1 MPRRSNETPAQV
13 AERMTRRMAY
23 LAACRAMKN
32 PDTSPEDREKAGRII
47 DEYDVWVDYTLLD
60 EKGHPV

>member
-23 LAACRAMKN
+23 LAACRALKN
-32 PDTSPEDREKAGRII
+32 PDTSAEDKEQAGRII
-47 DEYDVWVDYTLLD
+47 DEYDAWVKATMLD